1 MTIRLALFAP
11 LLAALTAVAGCGTDA
26 AVRDPI
32 AATAP
37 SGGPPAASPTPS
49 PTPSPQAPT
58 TRVADCFDGDC
69 VLLVSRPVSIPLD
82 AEKFHYE
89 VLEIVDVT
97 DDALT
102 YFVPYGGGGG
112 ASSQLGVGGGGGFGF
127 RGETGISLRLTS
139 IEDGTATLVISPD
152 PEV

>member
-1 MTIRLALFAP
+1 MAARLGT
-11 LLAALTAVAGCGTDA
+11 LAALLATTAVALAGCGGDRA
-26 AVRDPI
+26 AIEEP
-32 AATAP
+32 AGP
-37 SGGPPAASPTPS
+37 SASPSEEVSPTPS

-58 TRVADCFDGDC
+58 KRVKDCYDGDC
-69 VLLVSRPVSIPLD
+69 TLLVSKPVSIPLD
-82 AEKFHYE
+82 ADTFHYE
-89 VLEIVDVT
+89 VLEIVEVT

-127 RGETGISLRLTS
+127 RDEMGISLRVVS

-152 PEV
+152 PSV